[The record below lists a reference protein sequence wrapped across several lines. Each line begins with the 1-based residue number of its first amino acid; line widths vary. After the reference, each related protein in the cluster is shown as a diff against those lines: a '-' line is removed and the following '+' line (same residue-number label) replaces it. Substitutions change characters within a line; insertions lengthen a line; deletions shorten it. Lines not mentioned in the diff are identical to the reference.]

1 MVSERSKSAAAKK
14 KNNTSAPQKKPRL
27 YYNKQLG
34 NTSEERNSNT
44 IRPKA
49 CSRHQSSKVHQ
60 WPQLDNLSNPHT
72 RERVSSHIQTYYLV

>member
-34 NTSEERNSNT
+34 NTSGEKFKHHT
-44 IRPKA
+44 
-49 CSRHQSSKVHQ
+49 SKGVLTA
-60 WPQLDNLSNPHT
+60 PILKSA
-72 RERVSSHIQTYYLV
+72 SMASA